1 MFNNDETKIFL
12 ENDDEFIL
20 KARALRP
27 FYFIVV
33 CWGETYT
40 NFLFNFCIPSLLAP
54 HNLPSLYNQKKNKFL
69 IATTDKDWQLMQTL
83 ASFHTLKQYAEP
95 VHVPIPACP
104 EGESSC
110 VHMGIGHKRATQI
123 AFNARAYS
131 ILLTPDLMLSDGTM
145 AAVQRHAVS
154 GIEVVLVAALR
165 FGEEPLFKN
174 LDSLGIVSRKSRFGD
189 EGKPINVSG
198 RQLVSA
204 GIKSFHS
211 ETLRYEWDASYFS
224 IFPVA
229 CWWHVPEEDGVLVHC
244 LSWAPLLV
252 DYNAIEH
259 HDSSMLDNWTIDGDY
274 VYKNFG
280 LDGNVYVVQDSDEAM
295 LVSWAPL
302 GDREQSLDRII
313 QFKLPVFGQLLK
325 GMGLNKTFL
334 SESFDPLKRCIFY
347 LPVYWHSKGLNKKWG
362 DIELKAQTVLH
373 KFLPQPK
380 IIQKN
385 YSIQIDTATNLL
397 LKNQGRKSL
406 KPDMNFYLISLTFL
420 LERVLLPFFEFT
432 MQLERE
438 LYFYWNRRDRIKN
451 TCIKALA
458 GDKESIQKFKTL
470 GNYLLAKLTGKL

>member
-274 VYKNFG
+274 IYKNFG
-280 LDGNVYVVQDSDEAM
+280 NSENVYVCYDSDEMM
-295 LVSWAPL
+295 LVSWAPMN
-302 GDREQSLDRII
+302 DRPQSLSPRNILKNKFLGNFIRKLII
-313 QFKLPVFGQLLK
+313 YETFN
-325 GMGLNKTFL
+325 NKV
-334 SESFDPLKRCIFY
+334 FDPLKRKIFFNA
-347 LPVYWHSKGLNKKWG
+347 VKWHSKDLNLTWNVIESKTKNILFSALGIHQKDKK
-362 DIELKAQTVLH
+362 V
-373 KFLPQPK
+373 F
-380 IIQKN
+380 KN
-385 YSIQIDTATNLL
+385 KLN
-397 LKNQGRKSL
+397 
-406 KPDMNFYLISLTFL
+406 
-420 LERVLLPFFEFT
+420 
-432 MQLERE
+432 
-438 LYFYWNRRDRIKN
+438 LYFYLFNKTLFYSFRIFSNFIFRFIRIFNYYWAGKWRISKVLFDGLRGDPIARNRIKRN
-451 TCIKALA
+451 
-458 GDKESIQKFKTL
+458 
-470 GNYLLAKLTGKL
+470 LLNLKLQLTGKSQ